1 MTNKEFIDTLRV
13 CGRWQIKENILEQR
27 LNKIYNS
34 DVNVSLILNWW
45 VNQNVLDDSVAL
57 SLIYRILRI
66 ITIGDDIEHLE
77 KCLINLLSSFES
89 HVEYLVYKDMVFRLI
104 HDLENTLDYE
114 EVLDL
119 IKRYKVYKVLKEC
132 IIRVNDEY
140 ILVQKNERLGEV
152 ERLRVTRGGT
162 IEDNILMVIIKG
174 DNIDTLKVNDKYNK
188 ESYIR
193 KVIEDTSIDLVLTD
207 YNINDKI
214 FYRKP

>member
-89 HVEYLVYKDMVFRLI
+89 HVEHLVYKDMVFRLI

-114 EVLDL
+114 EALDL

-207 YNINDKI
+207 YNINDKM